1 MNRDNTI
8 SLDTLV
14 DWFGDEIFVIKDDNY
29 YFIATNP
36 DGEQEVYD
44 KGNVEDLK
52 QGKLTIEL
60 PNYLIEDKFS
70 KLVEILDIELIE
82 SIVEYNMFEYADF
95 LTAEYPRL
103 ESDGKH
109 SKQDLEEIKSVIDD
123 FEKLTNAFKN
133 ETITPVDDKVLSSYN
148 IDTWIENDKQY
159 VMGLI
164 DAFEK
169 QDIERE

>member
-14 DWFGDEIFVIKDDNY
+14 DWFGDEIFVIKDDSY
-29 YFIATNP
+29 YFIATNS
-36 DGEQEVYD
+36 DGEQEVFD

-52 QGKLTIEL
+52 QGKLTMEL

-70 KLVEILDIELIE
+70 KLVEVLDIELIE
-82 SIVEYNMFEYADF
+82 SIVEYSMFEYADF
-95 LTAEYPRL
+95 LIAEYPRL

-159 VMGLI
+159 VLGLI

>member
-14 DWFGDEIFVIKDDNY
+14 DWFGDEIFVIKDDSY

-36 DGEQEVYD
+36 DGEQEVYE

-52 QGKLTIEL
+52 QGKLTMEL

-70 KLVEILDIELIE
+70 KLVEVLDIELIE
-82 SIVEYNMFEYADF
+82 SIVEYSMFEYADF
-95 LTAEYPRL
+95 LIAEYPTL

-109 SKQDLEEIKSVIDD
+109 S
-123 FEKLTNAFKN
+123 
-133 ETITPVDDKVLSSYN
+133 
-148 IDTWIENDKQY
+148 
-159 VMGLI
+159 
-164 DAFEK
+164 
-169 QDIERE
+169 